1 MQPDGTLADNVNAKF
16 WEMQEFK
23 LQELDPAPYRMSLEG
38 ARIGRALRCK
48 SDQHCAFAQEEDV
61 LEDLLLRTVGN
72 REISPSGSTQS
83 INDDDDTLSNNR

>member
-1 MQPDGTLADNVNAKF
+1 
-16 WEMQEFK
+16 
-23 LQELDPAPYRMSLEG
+23 MSLEG

-83 INDDDDTLSNNR
+83 INDDDDILSIAITDINYCRLVTEGSKRRVEMESLGQAG

>member
-1 MQPDGTLADNVNAKF
+1 
-16 WEMQEFK
+16 MQEFK

-38 ARIGRALRCK
+38 ARIGRDLGCM
-48 SDQHCAFAQEEDV
+48 SDQYCAFAQEEGMP
-61 LEDLLLRTVGN
+61 EDLLLRTEGN